1 MLLNHVSVLVV
12 AESLL
17 DEKAHQ
23 VERDAFVQPSIG
35 PLLSGDEAAIKLKKI
50 SFFKVMVENVGIT
63 FYRDRV

>member
-35 PLLSGDEAAIKLKKI
+35 PLLGGDEAAIKLKKI
-50 SFFKVMVENVGIT
+50 SFFKLWLKTLV
-63 FYRDRV
+63 